1 MTTEKKEQE
10 SQSGK
15 QLPPAKLL
23 NANHR
28 RVLGVTLR
36 RVELAVWRLQERLAY
51 AETLPQLTLTHFT
64 YPANPLQRTALLQ
77 LTKQIREE
85 IAQLATVFELEATE
99 ENWMRT
105 TMAEF
110 SLLWCDLEDVRP
122 KKLDG
127 YGPVH
132 PQAYPVLDPP
142 IQRLIQLVLLIDA
155 VAQGRQDVLKQWQ
168 QAEKDDASRQ
178 EMKKKSTGEGDNQ

>member
-1 MTTEKKEQE
+1 MTTEKKNQGA
-10 SQSGK
+10 QSGE

-28 RVLGVTLR
+28 RVLAVTLR
-36 RVELAVWRLQERLAY
+36 RLELAVWRLQERLVS
-51 AETLPQLTLTHFT
+51 AETLPQLSLTHFT
-64 YPANPLQRTALLQ
+64 HPANPQQRTALLQ
-77 LTKQIREE
+77 LTQQIREE
-85 IAQLATVFELEATE
+85 IAQLAAAFDLEVSE
-99 ENWMRT
+99 EDWMRS

-110 SLLWCDLEDVRP
+110 TLLWCDLEDVRP
-122 KKLDG
+122 KKLGG

-168 QAEKDDASRQ
+168 PAEKGDAHEQ
-178 EMKKKSTGEGDNQ
+178 

>member
-1 MTTEKKEQE
+1 MTAEKKDQGA
-10 SQSGK
+10 QSGE

-28 RVLGVTLR
+28 RVLAVTLR
-36 RVELAVWRLQERLAY
+36 RVELAVWRLQERLTH
-51 AETLPQLTLTHFT
+51 AETLPQLSLTHFT
-64 YPANPLQRTALLQ
+64 HPANALQRTALLQ

-85 IAQLATVFELEATE
+85 IAQLAADFHLEAAE
-99 ENWMRT
+99 EDWMRS

-110 SLLWCDLEDVRP
+110 TLLWCDLEDVRP
-122 KKLDG
+122 RKLGG

-132 PQAYPVLDPP
+132 PQVYPALDPP

-155 VAQGRQDVLKQWQ
+155 VAQGRQDVLKHWQ
-168 QAEKDDASRQ
+168 AAEKDD
-178 EMKKKSTGEGDNQ
+178 TNQQ